1 MYSARGHTVS
11 HPLGCKLRS
20 TYITDNKKAGQAPAF
35 LLSELHKT
43 DILALA
49 AIMFVIIFC
58 RMKRIVGID
67 TSRFLFFIIDT
78 TTSSLRFLFSN
89 PSHIFCARDLCL
101 IDGIQG
107 FQRRKIVLPLLFAN
121 NAWRLDRE
129 NLLPNRST

>member
-1 MYSARGHTVS
+1 MVKYTTHFFCMFSAHGHIVP

-58 RMKRIVGID
+58 RMKRVIGID

-78 TTSSLRFLFSN
+78 TTSSLRFLVSN
-89 PSHIFCARDLCL
+89 LMLYKLHAQTIIHSLYVQETI
-101 IDGIQG
+101 
-107 FQRRKIVLPLLFAN
+107 
-121 NAWRLDRE
+121 
-129 NLLPNRST
+129 